1 MRLFALLRAAVA
13 LLFAAFVIA
22 VLVGLYIAL
31 DSAGALYG
39 A

>member
-1 MRLFALLRAAVA
+1 MRLFALLRAAAA
-13 LLFAAFVIA
+13 LLFAAFAIA
-22 VLVGLYIAL
+22 ALVGLYIAL

>member
-1 MRLFALLRAAVA
+1 MRFFAFLRAAAA
-13 LLFAAFVIA
+13 LLFAAFVAA
-22 VLVGLYIAL
+22 VLIGLYTAL